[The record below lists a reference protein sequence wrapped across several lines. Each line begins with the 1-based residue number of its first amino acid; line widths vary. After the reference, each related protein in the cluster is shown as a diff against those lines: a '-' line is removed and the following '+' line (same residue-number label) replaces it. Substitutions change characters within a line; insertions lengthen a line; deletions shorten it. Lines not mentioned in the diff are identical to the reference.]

1 MTKIQENYTKFYRF
15 TYFKISQGLHFC
27 NFTEYIFDTVFRI
40 GPGICEMWKRYN
52 QLWSTS
58 QF

>member
-1 MTKIQENYTKFYRF
+1 MTKTQENYTKFIDLH
-15 TYFKISQGLHFC
+15 ISKFSHDSC
-27 NFTEYIFDTVFRI
+27 DFTEYIFDTVFRI

-52 QLWSTS
+52 QVWSTS